1 MCSGGGRSSRKL
13 DFQIGVIVIKHGI
26 GYIVIKPTLHH
37 IYRLKVKIAGFLFLI
52 LLLIPPSYGDPTYK
66 TIQDVVQVIESK
78 DIEGKNI
85 SGLVTKPEPTS
96 KDPIKVFSTAEGKV
110 TEIKNNDVIVLK
122 NKDMSV
128 NISGFIDGAERGKK
142 ANLTILRPDDSIYN
156 TWAYLNKDGSYM
168 IPTKLHTKWV
178 EGIYEILVNYMG
190 SDEGKIK
197 FCVTDKES
205 AGGSCGQISDQ
216 PEKLPQISKYLH
228 GDITKED
235 LVSYLQEIHWAKY
248 RIDNFLANN
257 TPVYVNPYTFYYLLG
272 LLPLLYI
279 LVSVL
284 SKGKNRKVQQ

>member
-1 MCSGGGRSSRKL
+1 MCSDGGRSSRKL
-13 DFQIGVIVIKHGI
+13 DFQISVIVIRCGT
-26 GYIVIKPTLHH
+26 GNIVIKPTLHH
-37 IYRLKVKIAGFLFLI
+37 IYRLKVKIVGFLFLI
-52 LLLIPPSYGDPTYK
+52 LLSIPPSYGE
-66 TIQDVVQVIESK
+66 VIESK

-110 TEIKNNDVIVLK
+110 TEIKNNDIIVLK

-235 LVSYLQEIHWAKY
+235 LVSFLQEIHWSEY

-284 SKGKNRKVQQ
+284 SKGKNSQVRQRP